1 MSAELQTVRVHI
13 LDKDYQVACPAE
25 QRDALVESA
34 RYLDQQMRA
43 IRQSGKVIGLERIAV
58 MAALNITHELIQRGE
73 QSDVTRIAHGW
84 MLLLEF
90 FQPLTEVLPHFL
102 RVLEDLLLFIYFNR
116 RQRGRASQRVP
127 VVG

>member
-1 MSAELQTVRVHI
+1 MSADLQTVRVHI

-73 QSDVTRIAHGW
+73 QSDRGSQDAHDRLRRLTARIDDT
-84 MLLLEF
+84 LSS
-90 FQPLTEVLPHFL
+90 
-102 RVLEDLLLFIYFNR
+102 Y
-116 RQRGRASQRVP
+116 RQIEM
-127 VVG
+127 